1 MITPSHAHHRRHP
14 RQRQPCTARH
24 RVRSRRVIEFN
35 ETIDA
40 SNREALARRHVD
52 ETAALLDDR
61 GWISRPRAGHGT
73 GVTAFIRDIE
83 TRDANTGKPRETRV
97 VLAKIR
103 IAAARPELFSL
114 VSEPKRAPEWD
125 KTDRGFEWV
134 DVFDSR
140 DTVFRNFNK
149 PLLRK
154 IDSVLYRIVRPDH
167 DRDRSLYC
175 ARSVM
180 STKAPRAEFPRLYQQ
195 IFAWAVREL
204 DDHECELSVMAS
216 EPLGFLPAVIQ
227 RLVFMYGWRSN
238 LVGIRKHYRP

>member
-1 MITPSHAHHRRHP
+1 
-14 RQRQPCTARH
+14 
-24 RVRSRRVIEFN
+24 VIEFN

-40 SNREALARRHVD
+40 RNREALAHRHVD

-61 GWISRPRAGHGT
+61 GWTPRPRAGRGT
-73 GVTAFIRDIE
+73 GMTAFVRDIE
-83 TRDANTGKPRETRV
+83 TRDARTGKQRTTRV
-97 VLAKIR
+97 VLARIR

-114 VSEPKRAPEWD
+114 VSKPERAPEWD

-134 DVFDSR
+134 DVFDPH

-154 IDSVLYRIVRPDH
+154 IDSVLYRVVRPDH

-175 ARSVM
+175 ARSVI
-180 STKAPRAEFPRLYQQ
+180 SASAPLAEFPRLYQQ
-195 IFAWAVREL
+195 IFAWTVREL
-204 DDHECELSVMAS
+204 DDHACELSVMAS

-238 LVGIRKHYRP
+238 LVGIRKHYSP

>member
-1 MITPSHAHHRRHP
+1 M
-14 RQRQPCTARH
+14 
-24 RVRSRRVIEFN
+24 IEFN

-40 SNREALARRHVD
+40 SNREALAQRHVA

-61 GWISRPRAGHGT
+61 GWIPRPRAGRGT
-73 GVTAFIRDIE
+73 GMTGFVRDIE
-83 TRDANTGKPRETRV
+83 TRDASCGRQRKTRV
-97 VLAKIR
+97 VLARIR

-134 DVFDSR
+134 DFFDPH

-154 IDSVLYRIVRPDH
+154 IDSVLYRVVRPDH
-167 DRDRSLYC
+167 DPARSLYC
-175 ARSVM
+175 ARSVI
-180 STKAPRAEFPRLYQQ
+180 SAKAPVGEFPRLYQQ

-204 DDHECELSVMAS
+204 DDHTCELSVMAS

-227 RLVFMYGWRSN
+227 RLVFMYGWRTN
-238 LVGIRKHYRP
+238 LVGIRKHFSP